1 MVDPDFI
8 YTSDQLK
15 QIAEDTLRYA
25 RQKGASSAAVGV
37 SEGNGLAVSVRKGE
51 IETIEK
57 NRDKGIGVTV
67 FIGKKRGNATTS
79 DFSLQSLKQT
89 VDAAY
94 NIASF
99 TSEDAAAGL
108 PEADMLERHPM
119 ELSLYYRWPI
129 GTEEAVELARRTE
142 AAAFDTDK
150 RITNS
155 EGASVNVQHS
165 HFILANSEGFVGGYP
180 ASSHSFS
187 VAPIA
192 MSGGNMQR
200 DYWYTASRDPDR
212 LKSPEEVGQ
221 RAARRALARLDA
233 RQIGTR

>member
-25 RQKGASSAAVGV
+25 RQKGASGAAVGV

-108 PEADMLERHPM
+108 P
-119 ELSLYYRWPI
+119 
-129 GTEEAVELARRTE
+129 
-142 AAAFDTDK
+142 
-150 RITNS
+150 
-155 EGASVNVQHS
+155 
-165 HFILANSEGFVGGYP
+165 
-180 ASSHSFS
+180 
-187 VAPIA
+187 
-192 MSGGNMQR
+192 
-200 DYWYTASRDPDR
+200 
-212 LKSPEEVGQ
+212 
-221 RAARRALARLDA
+221 
-233 RQIGTR
+233 